1 MIASLFLSL
10 SIAADPVGVRL
21 PELAAPTPMPRPA
34 TAVTKL
40 SADEWYIIDAD
51 TPVMVLASP
60 EGIVSITEDAG
71 PLKVRGKFADS
82 NGKVESRVYRGKQVI
97 TIDAVQTGKVELLI
111 IPVGGD
117 AKSVIRR
124 TLDVQAGTGPRPP
137 PDPQPKPE
145 PKPYVGK
152 FRMIV
157 IEETEQAANNRGQFF
172 ADADLQAYLASKL
185 SGKARIA
192 DQNVVDA
199 TGKPPRDLVPYLE
212 RAKGKPLPQVYLV
225 GDDGTILY
233 EGDLP
238 KTPGELL
245 ATLRKVGG

>member
-1 MIASLFLSL
+1 MIASLLL
-10 SIAADPVGVRL
+10 TMSIAADPVGIRL
-21 PELAAPTPMPRPA
+21 PELTAPTPMPRPNA
-34 TAVTKL
+34 PVSVLKADHWYVIDASIECVVRAHPADAVTIEKKKGPRDV
-40 SADEWYIIDAD
+40 SA
-51 TPVMVLASP
+51 
-60 EGIVSITEDAG
+60 
-71 PLKVRGKFADS
+71 KFADGDGTVQDRS
-82 NGKVESRVYRGKQVI
+82 YEGPFLYVVKAAKTARVS
-97 TIDAVQTGKVELLI
+97 IDI
-111 IPVGGD
+111 IPLGF
-117 AKSVIRR
+117 KSEAEIKNV
-124 TLDVQAGTGPRPP
+124 TLDVNAGPRPP
-137 PDPQPKPE
+137 PEPDPKPE

-152 FRMIV
+152 FRMVV

-172 ADADLQAYLASKL
+172 ADADLQAYLAAKL

-192 DQNVVDA
+192 DQNVVDP

-238 KTPGELL
+238 KTPAELL